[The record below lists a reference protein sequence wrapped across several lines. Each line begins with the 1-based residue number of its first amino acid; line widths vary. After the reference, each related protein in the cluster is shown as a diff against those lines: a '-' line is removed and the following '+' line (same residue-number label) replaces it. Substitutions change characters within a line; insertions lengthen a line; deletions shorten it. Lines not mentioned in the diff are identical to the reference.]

1 MRYLLLNKD
10 AVWLEFRCK
19 RNEYLE
25 VTAQEE
31 VWHTGQRPFGYT
43 NLTDFLERR
52 KAPKHRAHI
61 AELLRQY
68 GCQELDGYLDVT
80 HALSLNDTF
89 WVKRVD
95 SPLKWEEVSLYR
107 NPFNEVIS
115 EAAFDGSL
123 SSSSFSSTSP
133 EFSTDGQYAKCW
145 MREDDTIWLYKTG
158 GVFGMEPLSEYLAS
172 QLAACLCP
180 DAVTYDLGFYHG
192 ALISKCP
199 LFTSETFGLAKA
211 AVLTKDRTVSG
222 FLRYFETIGSG
233 DTFRRMCIL
242 DALILNTDRHSGNFG
257 VLYQNDTMQVQKM
270 APVFDNNRS
279 LLFDLDD
286 DQLKNTEWCIR
297 HCSPRL
303 GVDFVATAR
312 GLMTDAIRSDLK
324 NLRDFH
330 FEQHPRIS
338 VNQQRLDLLSKI
350 VQHQLNET
358 LESVLKPNTCVQNA
372 NVVN

>member
-10 AVWLEFRCK
+10 AVWLEFRCE

-95 SPLKWEEVSLYR
+95 SSLKWNDVSLYR

-145 MREDDTIWLYKTG
+145 VREGNAIWLYKTG

-192 ALISKCP
+192 ALISKCL

-222 FLRYFETIGSG
+222 FLRYFESIGSG
-233 DTFRRMCIL
+233 DAFRRMCIL

-286 DQLKNTEWCIR
+286 DQLKNAEWCIR
-297 HCSPRL
+297 HCAPRL

-312 GLMTDAIRSDLK
+312 GLMTDAIRGDLG

-358 LESVLKPNTCVQNA
+358 LA
-372 NVVN
+372 